1 MKKIDIQT
9 REQPMLARLRE
20 LNWQT
25 SGKKAHLFEKKILLS
40 IFSIWRKIINSVG
53 RSSVTRNIY
62 RKIFDRRAAK
72 VDVGRS
78 FGLISPRLSIII
90 GRLWR

>member
-25 SGKKAHLFEKKILLS
+25 SGEKNGPI
-40 IFSIWRKIINSVG
+40 
-53 RSSVTRNIY
+53 
-62 RKIFDRRAAK
+62 
-72 VDVGRS
+72 
-78 FGLISPRLSIII
+78 
-90 GRLWR
+90 